1 MIRND
6 KSNYIFSE
14 LVLNFHISFFV
25 SSSFFM
31 SNAEAGRFGQ
41 HFCDTMIHCIPHQ
54 KRYLR
59 NISSVFRTFQKRY
72 SNPCCDEIAAE
83 TEFCPENRAWIGSE
97 AHHISTK
104 GKLVIIWQHRE
115 RK

>member
-1 MIRND
+1 M
-6 KSNYIFSE
+6 
-14 LVLNFHISFFV
+14 SFFD
-25 SSSFFM
+25 SSSFFT
-31 SNAEAGRFGQ
+31 SNAEARRFGQ

-59 NISSVFRTFQKRY
+59 NISSVFRTFHKRY
-72 SNPCCDEIAAE
+72 SNPCCDEIAAA